1 MELSYHLFME
11 DMRRL
16 SDILKNTDLI
26 REHNIVETMGRALL
40 SQLDGAQLKESAR
53 STIDESPDIK
63 DCDDCYKPQSP
74 SKQMKPP
81 VYSSMKQALTS

>member
-16 SDILKNTDLI
+16 SDILKNTDLM

-40 SQLDGAQLKESAR
+40 SQLDGAQ
-53 STIDESPDIK
+53 
-63 DCDDCYKPQSP
+63 
-74 SKQMKPP
+74 
-81 VYSSMKQALTS
+81 